1 MKKGNIM
8 KPIRK
13 FFMFLVTVL
22 FIQGVVGDSLLAAT
36 EDLHA
41 NSQPGET
48 ITLKV
53 EGWTCASCEKDI
65 YKALMSVPGVQSAD
79 VNYSRGGAVVVVDQG
94 KVAAEPLI
102 EAIRGASNIFDS
114 YQATVVPNGSLV
126 KVKEGSGIFGKS
138 WSSLFE

>member
-1 MKKGNIM
+1 MRPM
-8 KPIRK
+8 RK
-13 FFMFLVTVL
+13 ISMFLVTLL
-22 FIQGVVGDSLLAAT
+22 FIQGVFTGGLLAAT
-36 EDLHA
+36 EDLDA
-41 NSQPGET
+41 SSKPGET

-53 EGWTCASCEKDI
+53 EGWTCASCEKNI

-79 VNYSRGGAVVVVDQG
+79 VDYSRGGAVVVVDQG

-114 YQATVVPNGSLV
+114 YQATAVPNGSLV
-126 KVKEGSGIFGKS
+126 KEKEGSGGFGKS

>member
-1 MKKGNIM
+1 M

-22 FIQGVVGDSLLAAT
+22 FIQGVFSGGLLAAT

-79 VNYSRGGAVVVVDQG
+79 VDYSRGGAVVVVDQG

-126 KVKEGSGIFGKS
+126 KEKEGSGIFGKQKV
-138 WSSLFE
+138 SLILTQ